1 MIITSEAI
9 VLHSRK
15 YSDSSNILTLY
26 TPDRGKVSVIAKGSR
41 KPKSKFGAAVMPLGI
56 ISATYYFKPGRDL
69 QTLSNAET
77 VVPLR
82 VIGESFEHL
91 TTGLAIAESVNS
103 TTHPDEQNAELYDL
117 LKQSLV
123 ALNTAGQNT
132 YAYFVWFTL
141 RLAEVTGFMIDLH
154 HCAETQLPIVA
165 EPTPEYYFSFADGSP
180 YSQSDSTVQSGYRL
194 TGVTLALLQ
203 TIAQTG
209 LDDVRNIPV
218 SEQLRNE
225 IHHFFTNYFSFH
237 LERRFVYRTQ
247 KMVLGNFE
255 L

>member
-15 YSDSSNILTLY
+15 YSDSSNILTIY

-41 KPKSKFGAAVMPLGI
+41 KPKSKFGSAVMPLGI
-56 ISATYYFKPGRDL
+56 ISATYYYKPGRDL

-77 VVPLR
+77 IAPLR
-82 VIGESFEHL
+82 VVGESFDHL
-91 TTGLAIAESVNS
+91 TTGLAIAESVNA
-103 TTHPDEQNAELYDL
+103 TTHADEQNPELYEL
-117 LKQSLV
+117 LKKSLI
-123 ALNTAGQNT
+123 ALNSAKQNT

-141 RLAEVTGFMIDLH
+141 QLADVTGFMLDLH
-154 HCAETQLPIVA
+154 KCAQTQLPIVA
-165 EPTPEYYFSFADGSP
+165 EPTPEYFFSFADGSP
-180 YSQSDSTVQSGYRL
+180 YSRNEATVQSGYRL
-194 TGVTLALLQ
+194 TGEALGLLQ
-203 TIAQTG
+203 TITQTKQAD
-209 LDDVRNIPV
+209 LENVPV

-247 KMVLGNFE
+247 KMVLDNFAP
-255 L
+255 